1 MSFSGKRRSPWG
13 SGRMRESL
21 TSKSRAGPVLLGK
34 IIHYFLGNINII
46 LSILGCLIFSEIM
59 ILHFCNL
66 DKNTIDKTAK
76 RSKMEIE
83 IIVSGKTNILNDT
96 LYTSDIN

>member
-1 MSFSGKRRSPWG
+1 M
-13 SGRMRESL
+13 
-21 TSKSRAGPVLLGK
+21 
-34 IIHYFLGNINII
+34 I

-83 IIVSGKTNILNDT
+83 TIVSRKTNILNDIS
-96 LYTSDIN
+96 SDIN